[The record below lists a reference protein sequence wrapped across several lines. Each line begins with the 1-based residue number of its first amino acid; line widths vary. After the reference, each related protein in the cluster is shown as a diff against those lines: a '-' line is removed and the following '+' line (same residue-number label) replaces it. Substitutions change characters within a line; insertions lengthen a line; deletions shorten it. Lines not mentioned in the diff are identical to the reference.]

1 MWILIA
7 KLFQFARAA
16 AASNALRVGVGTT
29 AVTVG
34 INELRQ
40 EGVRL
45 APTSDPEALEEAAR
59 QVLRMLGKDGTDV
72 KGPDDIKDW
81 NYFHMDMTDGKAW
94 FTRKYIS
101 AKGQK
106 ALIRAITSAPSRVVA
121 GGYKT
126 TASRG
131 GMGRKWR

>member
-16 AASNALRVGVGTT
+16 AASNSLRIGVGTT

-59 QVLRMLGKDGTDV
+59 QVLRMLGKDGTDI

-106 ALIRAITSAPSRVVA
+106 ALIRAITSAPARVVA
-121 GGYKT
+121 GGSKPAYRST
-126 TASRG
+126 GYR
-131 GMGRKWR
+131 RR